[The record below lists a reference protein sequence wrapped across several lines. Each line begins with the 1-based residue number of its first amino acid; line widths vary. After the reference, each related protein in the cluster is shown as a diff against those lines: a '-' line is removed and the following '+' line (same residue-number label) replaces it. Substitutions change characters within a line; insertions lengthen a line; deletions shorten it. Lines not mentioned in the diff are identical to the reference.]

1 MSQGTNIFQQSIY
14 EEKKMSKKYHLRE
27 RAFLNIKTDMR
38 AYIIAIVEDTRHI
51 HTCCRDHRYSGEIV
65 VKMSD
70 CYDDVA
76 LDFDL
81 STKDERENSLFKARK
96 IVDVFTA
103 FRDAIELE
111 AAAMEERESVNLHE
125 RAMAAVH

>member
-1 MSQGTNIFQQSIY
+1 
-14 EEKKMSKKYHLRE
+14 MSKKYHVRE
-27 RAFLNIKTDMR
+27 RTFLNVKTDMR

-51 HTCCRDHRYSGEIV
+51 QTCCRDHRYCGELV
-65 VKMSD
+65 LKMSD
-70 CYDDVA
+70 CFDDIA

-81 STKDERENSLFKARK
+81 STKDERENSLFKIRK
-96 IVDVFTA
+96 LVEVMTA

-111 AAAMEERESVNLHE
+111 AESAASRETVNLHE